1 MQLNIWRRGLAQ
13 ERRWKSGCRFV
24 AICSTPSSCR
34 SGNRSGDD
42 ADRTTMAGDYRRGL
56 GAQYGDAVP
65 LSLLRDELA
74 SVWIKNVSASVF
86 SPDRL
91 TFDSDANA
99 FNSVQ
104 SGLPA
109 GNERGVYPRQLAPL
123 GFDLMSQ
130 KPNVATVAVAM
141 TTATCSWKR

>member
-1 MQLNIWRRGLAQ
+1 MR
-13 ERRWKSGCRFV
+13 
-24 AICSTPSSCR
+24 
-34 SGNRSGDD
+34 NRSGDD
-42 ADRTTMAGDYRRGL
+42 ADRTTMAGDYRRRL

-74 SVWIKNVSASVF
+74 HVWIKNVSASVF

-91 TFDSDANA
+91 TFVPDANA

-109 GNERGVYPRQLAPL
+109 GNERRVYPRQLAPL

-130 KPNVATVAVAM
+130 KPKRATVAVAM